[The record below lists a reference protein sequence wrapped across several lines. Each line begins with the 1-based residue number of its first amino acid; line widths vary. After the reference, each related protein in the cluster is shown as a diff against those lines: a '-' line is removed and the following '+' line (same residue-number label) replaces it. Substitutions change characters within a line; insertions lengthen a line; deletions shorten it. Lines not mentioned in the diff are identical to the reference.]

1 MSMEQ
6 VFDDTASQRLEAVYL
21 TPDIV
26 RQRNEVLTAL
36 ALQPGETVLDVG
48 SGPGLLMADMADVI
62 GPEGHVTG
70 IDLSDSMLA
79 LSRRRFADPP
89 LRERTSILKADAT
102 QLPFVTGHF
111 DAAVSTQVYEYVPD
125 VDRALA
131 ELYRVL
137 RPGGRALILDTDW
150 DSLVWNALDLS
161 LSNRVIDAWT
171 KRFAHP
177 HLPRTLQHR
186 LRNAGFLLI
195 RCDVLVLLNDCYDPD
210 TYSLTNGDIMAEFVQ
225 HHGVTAAAV
234 ADWKR
239 SLEELGRKDL
249 YFFSLNRYLFQAI
262 KPFS

>member
-21 TPDIV
+21 TSDIV
-26 RQRNEVLTAL
+26 RQRKEVLAAL
-36 ALQPGETVLDVG
+36 ALQPGELVLDVG
-48 SGPGLLMADMADVI
+48 SGPGLLMADMADVV

-70 IDLSDSMLA
+70 IDVSDSMLA

-89 LRERTSILKADAT
+89 LRERTSILKTDAT
-102 QLPFVTGHF
+102 QLPFETGHF

-150 DSLVWNALDLS
+150 DSLVWNTLDPS
-161 LSNRVIDAWT
+161 LRDLFIAAWT

-177 HLPRTLQHR
+177 HLPCTLQHR
-186 LRNAGFLLI
+186 LRSVGFRVLC
-195 RCDVLVLLNDCYDPD
+195 CDVLVLLNDTYDPD
-210 TYSLTNGDIMAEFVQ
+210 TYSLTNDEIMAEFVQ
-225 HHGVTAAAV
+225 RHGISAASV

-239 SLEELGRKDL
+239 SLEELGRRGQ
-249 YFFSLNRYLFQAI
+249 YFFSLNRYLFQAM
-262 KPFS
+262 KP

>member
-1 MSMEQ
+1 MNMEQ
-6 VFDDTASQRLEAVYL
+6 VFDDTASRRLEAVYL

-26 RQRNEVLTAL
+26 RQRKEVLAAL
-36 ALQPGETVLDVG
+36 ALQPGERVLDVG
-48 SGPGLLMADMADVI
+48 SGPGLLIADMADLV

-70 IDLSDSMLA
+70 IDVSDSMIA

-89 LRERTSILKADAT
+89 LRERTSVLKADAT
-102 QLPFVTGHF
+102 QLPFETDHF

-131 ELYRVL
+131 ELFRVM

-150 DSLVWNALDLS
+150 DSLVWNTLDAS
-161 LSNRVIDAWT
+161 LSNRFMDAWT

-177 HLPRTLQHR
+177 HLPRTLRHR
-186 LRNAGFLLI
+186 LRNAGFRVL
-195 RCDVLVLLNDCYDPD
+195 RCDVLVLLNDTYDPD

-225 HHGVTAAAV
+225 HHGLSAADV

-239 SLEELGRKDL
+239 SLEKLGTQDL

-262 KPFS
+262 KP